1 MLKPSKF
8 PKTKRPPTIFNQIDG
23 EVIRRAEQG
32 QIVQA
37 LHIGDTYIP
46 LPVQLTDP
54 IPDEQQ
60 LFGAML
66 NRYGD
71 TMGEPPLREVLL
83 DKVRTRNKLPADGI
97 DCIQVSNGATGALSS
112 GFSRI
117 VGADAEIL
125 TLSPYW
131 TILRIVADHTNV
143 KLVEVPFF
151 DLMLNDGFDP
161 VRQMEQ
167 FLSPKTAA
175 IYLNTP
181 SNPTGMLLNR
191 EMLEQIAAFAKKH
204 DLWVFADEAYEDFIW
219 NDEEH
224 VSIGSLPGMFERTI
238 TVYTFSKCFGASG
251 LRVGYAVGAAPVI
264 AELNRGVV
272 GGYYEVGRYD
282 QLMAWRGMMRF
293 DDAVQ
298 PLKSSYSKTWQWMNE
313 NLRMETLPSMGGFY
327 FFVKLPEKWQSMSSE
342 EKVRGWLDNGVVM
355 SPGSSFG
362 DVYGDW
368 ARLCFTV
375 VSPDD
380 MKDAVAKL
388 NKL

>member
-8 PKTKRPPTIFNQIDG
+8 PKTKRPPTIFNQIEG

-143 KLVEVPFF
+143 KLVEVQA
-151 DLMLNDGFDP
+151 L
-161 VRQMEQ
+161 
-167 FLSPKTAA
+167 KT
-175 IYLNTP
+175 L
-181 SNPTGMLLNR
+181 
-191 EMLEQIAAFAKKH
+191 
-204 DLWVFADEAYEDFIW
+204 
-219 NDEEH
+219 
-224 VSIGSLPGMFERTI
+224 
-238 TVYTFSKCFGASG
+238 
-251 LRVGYAVGAAPVI
+251 
-264 AELNRGVV
+264 
-272 GGYYEVGRYD
+272 
-282 QLMAWRGMMRF
+282 
-293 DDAVQ
+293 
-298 PLKSSYSKTWQWMNE
+298 
-313 NLRMETLPSMGGFY
+313 
-327 FFVKLPEKWQSMSSE
+327 
-342 EKVRGWLDNGVVM
+342 
-355 SPGSSFG
+355 
-362 DVYGDW
+362 
-368 ARLCFTV
+368 
-375 VSPDD
+375 
-380 MKDAVAKL
+380 
-388 NKL
+388 